1 MLYLKDLHTHR
12 FTAPGHKVSIE
23 VLHSSLIAY
32 SQDRVVSNILTDS
45 LLLREI
51 TEELKRNTA
60 DPVTV
65 TNNETAEKEDGYSFQ
80 SVLKYATVLPC
91 IVQAIMYD
99 IV

>member
-1 MLYLKDLHTHR
+1 M
-12 FTAPGHKVSIE
+12 
-23 VLHSSLIAY
+23 
-32 SQDRVVSNILTDS
+32 SNILTDS

-65 TNNETAEKEDGYSFQ
+65 MHTNNETAEKEDGYSFQ
-80 SVLKYATVLPC
+80 SVLKYATVLSC

-99 IV
+99 VVSSCIQNGSIQS